1 MNASAKKENRRSL
14 ADMLGVGEDEASAL
28 LEVTVAITHS
38 EHDLLAT
45 QVAKHIHQMLS
56 RTVERVTVNAAG
68 TSNAAAEIVIGSAG
82 PSHESA
88 RIWVYFE
95 KGRIFVAKES
105 RQSDSSDVHPFGALI
120 AGCYACA
127 AALQLLIGDRL
138 RQPAP
143 ESYVVDLNELLGGD
157 AALLP
162 SEANFDEAYL
172 VGAGAIGNG
181 FVAGLVLLPVRGKLH
196 VVDDDTASEG
206 NLQRCVMFEPSDVG
220 KKKADRLAAAARRT
234 SSLVEY
240 EPRPLR
246 LQNLPERRPGAWLK
260 RLVVAVDSPRARRSL
275 QNEFPGEVFDA
286 STTGAT
292 EIVFHY
298 HRQPAEGA
306 CLGCVYP
313 TNRDEQAR
321 ERHVAESLGVSV
333 AEVMEIKISAAAADK
348 ILAKYPHLDLHNI
361 VGQPYDTLF
370 KGLCSSE
377 KLFTEH
383 GRDVL
388 TPFAFVS
395 TLAGALLAL
404 EFFRRIHC
412 GHAELPNFWRVSPWN
427 NPMPR
432 NRRHLPRN
440 ASCDFCGEPTLR
452 NLAAELWRELDSPVT
467 SAR

>member
-1 MNASAKKENRRSL
+1 MNPSAKKENLRSL
-14 ADMLGVGEDEASAL
+14 ADMLGVGEAEASAL
-28 LEVTVAITHS
+28 LNTTVAITHS
-38 EHDLLAT
+38 ENDAVAT
-45 QVAKHIHQMLS
+45 QVAMQIDQMLS
-56 RTVERVTVNAAG
+56 RTIERVTVNNVG
-68 TSNAAAEIVIGSAG
+68 TVNASAEIVIGSAQ
-82 PSHESA
+82 PRHNSA
-88 RIWVYFE
+88 RVWVFFE
-95 KGRIFVAKES
+95 KGRIVVAKE
-105 RQSDSSDVHPFGALI
+105 RRPSDSSDVHSIGTLI
-120 AGCYACA
+120 AACYACA
-127 AALQLLIGDRL
+127 ATIQLLIGDRL

-143 ESYVVDLNELLGGD
+143 ESYIVDLNELLGGD
-157 AALLP
+157 EALLF
-162 SEANFDEAYL
+162 SEADFEEAYL

-181 FVAGLVLLPVRGKLH
+181 FVAGLVLLPIRGKLH
-196 VVDDDTASEG
+196 VVDDDDASDG
-206 NLQRCVMFEPSDVG
+206 NLQRCVMFGPSDVG
-220 KKKADRLAAAARRT
+220 KKKAEQLVAAARRT
-234 SSLVEY
+234 SSLVDY

-246 LQNLPERRPGAWLK
+246 LQNLPERKAGAWLK

-286 STTGAT
+286 STTGAA

-298 HRQPAEGA
+298 HRQPTEGA
-306 CLGCVYP
+306 CLACVYP

-333 AEVMEIKISAAAADK
+333 ADVMEIKISPSAADK
-348 ILAKYPHLDLHNI
+348 IVAKYPDLDRRNV

-404 EFFRRIHC
+404 EFFRRIHH
-412 GHAELPNFWRVSPWN
+412 GHLGIPNFWRVSPWN

-432 NRRHLPRN
+432 NRRCLPRN

-452 NLAAELWRELDSPVT
+452 NLAAELWRELDG
-467 SAR
+467 SASSAA